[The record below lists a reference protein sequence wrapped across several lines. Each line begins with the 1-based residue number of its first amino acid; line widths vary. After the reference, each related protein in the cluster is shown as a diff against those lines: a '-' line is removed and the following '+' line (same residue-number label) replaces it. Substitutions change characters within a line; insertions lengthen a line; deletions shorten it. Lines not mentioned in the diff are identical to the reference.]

1 MSEEVEEPVENAGIP
16 GNERKTHKITEL
28 EHQKLKALEVRE
40 TKDFKDQAKRM
51 RENQLLHLNLEIV
64 RTERE
69 IAFKEEELRSG
80 IIEKH
85 ADFADGNKPRFFVEN
100 DIDTLKLAVEDYK
113 LQIEDVKKL
122 LEENK

>member
-1 MSEEVEEPVENAGIP
+1 MSEEQTESPVSFGD

-28 EHQKLKALEVRE
+28 EHQKLRALEVRE
-40 TKDFKDQAKRM
+40 TQNYKDQAKRL
-51 RENQLLHLNLEIV
+51 RENQLRHLSLEIV

-100 DIDTLKLAVEDYK
+100 DIDTLKLAIEDYK
-113 LQIEDVKKL
+113 MQIEDVKKTV
-122 LEENK
+122 EEDK